1 MGELGTSARSAIMPS
16 VSEGV
21 MNRAERSLLDAVA
34 AGELDEHLDA
44 LAAAVSARQQL
55 LHTVRS
61 ATRLMSLCEGDI
73 VRINGRISPRY
84 LAGLQATVLD
94 IDHAAATVQLERPV
108 GRFGDGRV
116 RVPAL
121 ALEKLSPT
129 PEAAWLRPT
138 VEDADRQVGTRLRGV
153 CRTCVL
159 RAAEVEIVPAEV
171 RPTRPELFPLLG
183 P

>member
-1 MGELGTSARSAIMPS
+1 MPYFNVYDGIEERVAKMRLRELGTSARFAILVP

-84 LAGLQATVLD
+84 LAGLHATVLES
-94 IDHAAATVQLERPV
+94 ITRRRRSSSSGRSGVSGRQGSRAGLGAREAVAGSLRRHGRRPNPG
-108 GRFGDGRV
+108 GR
-116 RVPAL
+116 
-121 ALEKLSPT
+121 
-129 PEAAWLRPT
+129 
-138 VEDADRQVGTRLRGV
+138 
-153 CRTCVL
+153 
-159 RAAEVEIVPAEV
+159 
-171 RPTRPELFPLLG
+171 
-183 P
+183 

>member
-1 MGELGTSARSAIMPS
+1 M
-16 VSEGV
+16 
-21 MNRAERSLLDAVA
+21 LDAVV

-44 LAAAVSARQQL
+44 LAAAVSARKQL

-61 ATRLMSLCEGDI
+61 ATRLMSLCEGDS

-84 LAGLQATVLD
+84 LAGLHATVLD
-94 IDHAAATVQLERPV
+94 TDHATATVQLERPV

-129 PEAAWLRPT
+129 P
-138 VEDADRQVGTRLRGV
+138 
-153 CRTCVL
+153 
-159 RAAEVEIVPAEV
+159 
-171 RPTRPELFPLLG
+171 
-183 P
+183 

>member
-1 MGELGTSARSAIMPS
+1 
-16 VSEGV
+16 

-44 LAAAVSARQQL
+44 LAAAVSARRQL

-84 LAGLQATVLD
+84 LAGLHATVLE

-121 ALEKLSPT
+121 ALEKLSS
-129 PEAAWLRPT
+129 AA
-138 VEDADRQVGTRLRGV
+138 
-153 CRTCVL
+153 
-159 RAAEVEIVPAEV
+159 
-171 RPTRPELFPLLG
+171 
-183 P
+183 

>member
-1 MGELGTSARSAIMPS
+1 
-16 VSEGV
+16 

-84 LAGLQATVLD
+84 LAGLHATVLD
-94 IDHAAATVQLERPV
+94 VDHAAATVQLERPV

-121 ALEKLSPT
+121 ALEKLSPR
-129 PEAAWLRPT
+129 PEAAVPPNR
-138 VEDADRQVGTRLRGV
+138 RRRRSSRGTRLGS
-153 CRTCVL
+153 TS
-159 RAAEVEIVPAEV
+159 AVPV
-171 RPTRPELFPLLG
+171 SCGLPKL
-183 P
+183 

>member
-1 MGELGTSARSAIMPS
+1 
-16 VSEGV
+16 

-84 LAGLQATVLD
+84 LAGLHATVLD
-94 IDHAAATVQLERPV
+94 DRS
-108 GRFGDGRV
+108 RRRDG
-116 RVPAL
+116 PA
-121 ALEKLSPT
+121 
-129 PEAAWLRPT
+129 
-138 VEDADRQVGTRLRGV
+138 
-153 CRTCVL
+153 
-159 RAAEVEIVPAEV
+159 RAAGRAFRGRQGSRAGPGAREAVAGGLRRHGCASPLHL
-171 RPTRPELFPLLG
+171 RSGFLFQCSPDPKRWGRSLPYPCPTELPKL
-183 P
+183 